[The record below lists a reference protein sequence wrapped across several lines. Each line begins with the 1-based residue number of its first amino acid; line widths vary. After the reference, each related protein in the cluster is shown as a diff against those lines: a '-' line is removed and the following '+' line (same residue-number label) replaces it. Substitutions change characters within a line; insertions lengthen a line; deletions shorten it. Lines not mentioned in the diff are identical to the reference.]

1 MLAVNKERVNELL
14 MGLAKFTASEQGV
27 TRLAYSPL
35 DREAQNWLLEQ
46 VQDLRL
52 SLR

>member
-27 TRLAYSPL
+27 KLLAYDCIVTPESMVINKPV
-35 DREAQNWLLEQ
+35 EI
-46 VQDLRL
+46 RL
-52 SLR
+52 